1 MTICDEEVFTLG
13 QMAQCVP
20 KTVIS
25 AAPHILLQNIL
36 DTQENVFYA
45 AKNKQGFDE
54 SSMRDAFAPKK

>member
-25 AAPHILLQNIL
+25 AAPHILWQKIL
-36 DTQENVFYA
+36 DTQEKVSYNPD
-45 AKNKQGFDE
+45 N
-54 SSMRDAFAPKK
+54 